1 MTALSYSCTT
11 LKAKMNI
18 MKMINFLNI
27 IDYDRKQH
35 IFTFRHT
42 QRENGRVSSTMSIEM
57 EVRTWIQKR
66 GKNLDGKMKIIRNTI
81 R

>member
-11 LKAKMNI
+11 LKGKMNR
-18 MKMINFLNI
+18 MEKVNFLNI
-27 IDYDRKQH
+27 NYDQKRH

-57 EVRTWIQKR
+57 EVKTWIQKR
-66 GKNLDGKMKIIRNTI
+66 GKNLDGKTKIIRNTI

>member
-11 LKAKMNI
+11 LKAKINM
-18 MKMINFLNI
+18 MKMINFLNL
-27 IDYDRKQH
+27 DYDRKQH

-66 GKNLDGKMKIIRNTI
+66 GKNLDEKMKIIRNTI